1 MEKKGDNDLEEVIK
15 TLKDRIKDLELI
27 NETHRIM
34 NGELRSQLQ
43 SLEGES
49 KKDKNLL
56 QGYKKVL
63 EDLSKQVI
71 KK

>member
-34 NGELRSQLQ
+34 NGDLRSQIQ
-43 SLEGES
+43 SLESES
-49 KKDKNLL
+49 TKDKNLL
-56 QGYKKVL
+56 QGYKKVI
-63 EDLSKQVI
+63 EDLSKRMI

>member
-1 MEKKGDNDLEEVIK
+1 MEKKGDNDLEEIIK

-34 NGELRSQLQ
+34 NGELRSQVQ

-49 KKDKNLL
+49 IKDKNLL
-56 QGYKKVL
+56 QGYKKVI
-63 EDLSKQVI
+63 EDLSKQVA